1 MSSNFRIAFPSY
13 LLPSH
18 PPSLILV
25 PAPSS
30 PLHLSSRF
38 VTTSRLPFALSRL
51 AVSTILHLSF
61 LSSMDRTSS
70 TPLPNVVLSPPLS
83 STPPSYHL
91 TPPSPLG
98 EPISF
103 PYPLHY
109 SSQSSLT
116 SLPSTYHIISVTKL
130 LLSSLSS
137 PSTPL
142 HTTLLFFPPSIL
154 YLFPFSFLL
163 LSTPLSPYPLQYLL
177 GPSHIQ
183 FFQPSFILLL
193 PPPEPL
199 LSSSSFSNF
208 PSSGSSA
215 LRAVPLSLSCFFS
228 STLFLALTRASPCLS
243 PPSLRSL
250 YCSASTF
257 SDDDFLLTSA
267 FSPPSE
273 QLPSTDPVLETVGGA
288 IARAIRAA

>member
-1 MSSNFRIAFPSY
+1 MPSTFRIAFPSY
-13 LLPSH
+13 LLLSH

-30 PLHLSSRF
+30 LLHLSSRF

-98 EPISF
+98 ELISL

-130 LLSSLSS
+130 LLSSLLS

-142 HTTLLFFPPSIL
+142 HTTLL
-154 YLFPFSFLL
+154 SFLL
-163 LSTPLSPYPLQYLL
+163 LSSISFLSHSSCSLPLSPLILSNISL
-177 GPSHIQ
+177 GHLI
-183 FFQPSFILLL
+183 F
-193 PPPEPL
+193 
-199 LSSSSFSNF
+199 SSFSHLSSFSFHLLNLF
-208 PSSGSSA
+208 SLLPRSPISSGSSA

-228 STLFLALTRASPCLS
+228 STLFLALARASSCLS
-243 PPSLRSL
+243 SFPPLSPSFCPHLLR
-250 YCSASTF
+250 
-257 SDDDFLLTSA
+257 
-267 FSPPSE
+267 
-273 QLPSTDPVLETVGGA
+273 
-288 IARAIRAA
+288 

>member
-1 MSSNFRIAFPSY
+1 MPSTFRIAFPFY

-30 PLHLSSRF
+30 PLHFSSRF

-83 STPPSYHL
+83 STPLSYHL
-91 TPPSPLG
+91 TPSSSLG
-98 EPISF
+98 EPISL

-116 SLPSTYHIISVTKL
+116 SLPSTYYIISVTKL
-130 LLSSLSS
+130 LLSFLSS

-142 HTTLLFFPPSIL
+142 HTTLLSFLLSSISFLSYSSCSLPLSPLILSNIFLGHLIFSSFSHLSSFSFHLLNLSSLLPRFPISPPLDPQHSAPCLSPSPASSPQPSSSPLPELRRVSLLLPSALSIVLPPPSQMTT
-154 YLFPFSFLL
+154 SFLL
-163 LSTPLSPYPLQYLL
+163 LRLHPHPSNCPPL
-177 GPSHIQ
+177 IQ
-183 FFQPSFILLL
+183 C
-193 PPPEPL
+193 
-199 LSSSSFSNF
+199 
-208 PSSGSSA
+208 
-215 LRAVPLSLSCFFS
+215 LR
-228 STLFLALTRASPCLS
+228 RW
-243 PPSLRSL
+243 
-250 YCSASTF
+250 
-257 SDDDFLLTSA
+257 
-267 FSPPSE
+267 
-273 QLPSTDPVLETVGGA
+273 VGL
-288 IARAIRAA
+288 

>member
-1 MSSNFRIAFPSY
+1 MSSTFRIAFPSY

-38 VTTSRLPFALSRL
+38 VTSSHLPFALSRL

-98 EPISF
+98 EPISL

-130 LLSSLSS
+130 LSSLSS

-142 HTTLLFFPPSIL
+142 HTILL
-154 YLFPFSFLL
+154 SFLL
-163 LSTPLSPYPLQYLL
+163 LSSISFLSYSSCSLPLSPLILSNISLGHLIFSSFSHLSFFSFHLLNLSFLLPRFPISPPLDPQHSA
-177 GPSHIQ
+177 PSLSPSPASSP
-183 FFQPSFILLL
+183 QPFPRPCQSFAVSLLL
-193 PPPEPL
+193 P
-199 LSSSSFSNF
+199 
-208 PSSGSSA
+208 SA
-215 LRAVPLSLSCFFS
+215 LSIVLP
-228 STLFLALTRASPCLS
+228 
-243 PPSLRSL
+243 PPSQMTTS
-250 YCSASTF
+250 
-257 SDDDFLLTSA
+257 FL
-267 FSPPSE
+267 
-273 QLPSTDPVLETVGGA
+273 QIG
-288 IARAIRAA
+288 RAHV